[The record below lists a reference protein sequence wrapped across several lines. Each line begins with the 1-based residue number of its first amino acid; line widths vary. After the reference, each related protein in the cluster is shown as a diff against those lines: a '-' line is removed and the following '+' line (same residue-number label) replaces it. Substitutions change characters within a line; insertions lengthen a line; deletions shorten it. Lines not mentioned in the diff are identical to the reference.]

1 MRTLRSRPRLRLV
14 APWVLVAGIV
24 AVFSASGA
32 FAGSTSSVVAVP
44 DGTAGTAVPLG
55 LKSGPVRLAVN
66 LSQQPLARAA
76 AAGDKSKA
84 AQRAQLAM
92 IKVQQAAVTSRLKS
106 LGGKP
111 LAHLTNAL
119 NTVVVSIDR
128 RQISRVESIPG
139 VNSVRIIRNYQEA
152 LAAGDDTVSYI
163 GAAAAQAA
171 GKDGSGVTVA
181 ILDTGI
187 DYTHVDLGGSGT
199 AGDFTKAYGT
209 TLDDPRNTTIDPSV
223 FPTSK
228 VIGGYD
234 FIGEHWPNTVE
245 HPDPNPIDCS
255 PSSPV
260 PGCQGGH
267 GSHVAD
273 ILAGVAASPG
283 TAPGAKI
290 LSYKVCST
298 LSTACD
304 GLALLEAVDR
314 AMDPNQDGNIS
325 DHADVISLS
334 LGSNYGQIQDD
345 LTLALDN
352 AVDAGAIAVAAAGNA
367 GNLPYVVSSPSI
379 GPNVISVAQTQV
391 PSAKGYA
398 VDVNTPSGLGP
409 FTNTAALDWAPIGNT
424 DITGDIAY
432 VGRGCPAGSIDGSNP
447 DDTYFANPSGK
458 IALID
463 RGACNVSAKVDRAAR
478 AGAIG
483 VLIGLVAPGDPIS
496 FSQGSGSQFVPSL
509 VLTQAD
515 ANAIKT
521 ALALDSNHQAHSV
534 VNVTYGPS
542 TAIALVGSMASTSA
556 RGPSYSD
563 NSIKPDI
570 GAPGAAVSANAGS
583 GNGTSA
589 FGGTS
594 GATPMISGSAAILKG
609 AFPSRSPSE
618 IKSLLMNTAETNIKT
633 NPLTLGSELAPI
645 TRIGGGE
652 VRVNAALNST
662 TAAWDDQAETGSLSF
677 GYLASSTPKDLN
689 KKVDVRNY
697 SGSPITYSISPTF
710 RFADDAASGAVTFD
724 VPDSITV
731 PANSTKSFDVHMHV
745 DPSKLPFWTLNGGP
759 NGGNGEL
766 LNLFEYDGY
775 LWLNGGSS
783 NSTIHLAWQVLPH
796 RSANVKA
803 DPKDLDFGPAN
814 HPHAA
819 KINFQNKSHVLDGR
833 VEAFSLTGT
842 SPQIDKKFL
851 PAPGDNFAIVDLKS
865 VGVRPGP
872 NSSSGPTIQFG
883 MDTYGARSHPNY
895 PAEFDVF
902 VDSNGDGTPDFVVFN
917 LENGGF
923 GTSGQNV
930 DEVVN
935 LTTGAARVFFFTD
948 ADLDSGNAI
957 FTAPLSA
964 LGLTSTSKFGFV
976 VLAFDNYF
984 TGAETDSIGDIAED
998 GTLVNPMTYTLG
1010 TPRYQLSGPSSFTVP
1025 AGAHVALTA
1034 STVPGGDV
1042 ASPSQLGFEFL
1053 YRDQKMSGG
1062 PDPSK
1067 KEGQAVLVKP

>member
-1 MRTLRSRPRLRLV
+1 VSRLRSRPRLRLV
-14 APWVLVAGIV
+14 VPWVLVAGIV

-32 FAGSTSSVVAVP
+32 FAGATSSVVAVP
-44 DGTAGTAVPLG
+44 DGTAATAVPLG
-55 LKSGPVRLAVN
+55 VKSGSVRLAVN
-66 LSQQPLARAA
+66 LSAQPLARVA
-76 AAGDKSKA
+76 AAGHTSKA
-84 AQRAQLAM
+84 AQHAQLAM
-92 IKVQQAAVTSRLKS
+92 IKLQQAAVTARLKN

-128 RQISRVESIPG
+128 RQISRVEAIAG
-139 VNSVRIIRNYQEA
+139 VNSVRILRNYQES

-171 GKDGSGVTVA
+171 GKDGGGVTVA

-187 DYTHVDLGGSGT
+187 DYTHQDLGGSGS
-199 AGDFTKAYGT
+199 AADFTKAYGT

-325 DHADVISLS
+325 DHADVLSLS
-334 LGSNYGQIQDD
+334 LGSAYGQIQDD

-352 AVDAGAIAVAAAGNA
+352 AVDAGAIAVAAAGNN

-409 FTNTAALDWAPIGNT
+409 FTNTAALDWAPVGNT

-432 VGRGCPAGSIDGSNP
+432 VGRGCPAGSITASNP
-447 DDTYFANPSGK
+447 DDPYLANPSGK

-521 ALALDSNHQAHSV
+521 ALGCFDQPTPNCGAHT

-563 NSIKPDI
+563 QSIKPDI

-594 GATPMISGSAAILKG
+594 GATPMISGSAAIIKG
-609 AFPSRSPSE
+609 AFPNRSPFE
-618 IKSLLMNTAETNIKT
+618 IKSLLMNTAETNITT

-662 TAAWDDQAETGSLSF
+662 TAAWDDQADTGSLSF
-677 GYLASSTPKDLN
+677 GYLARSTPKDLT

-710 RFADDAASGAVTFD
+710 RFADDAASGAVTID
-724 VPDSITV
+724 APDSITV
-731 PANSTKSFDVHMHV
+731 PANSTRSFDVHMHV

-775 LWLNGGSS
+775 LWLDGGSS
-783 NSTIHLAWQVLPH
+783 TSKIHLAWQVLPH

-803 DPKDLDFGPAN
+803 DPKDLDLGPAN
-814 HPHAA
+814 HPHTA
-819 KINFQNKSHVLDGR
+819 KLNFQNKSHVLDGA

-851 PAPGDNFAIVDLKS
+851 PAPGDNFAVIDLKS
-865 VGVRPGP
+865 VGVREPE
-872 NSSSGPTIQFG
+872 SGLVQFG
-883 MDTYGARSHPNY
+883 IDTYGARSHPNY
-895 PAEFDVF
+895 PAEFDVYI
-902 VDSNGDGTPDFVVFN
+902 DSNGDGTPDYIVFN

-930 DEVVN
+930 DEVFN
-935 LTTGAARVFFFTD
+935 LATGHGSVFFFTD

-957 FTAPLSA
+957 LTAPMSA
-964 LGLTSTSKFGFV
+964 VGLTNSSKFNFAV
-976 VLAFDNYF
+976 FAFDNYF
-984 TGAETDSIGDIAED
+984 TGNLTDAIGDVAED

-1010 TPRYQLSGPSSFTVP
+1010 TPRFQLSGPSSFTVS
-1025 AGAHVALTA
+1025 AGGHTALTA
-1034 STVPGGDV
+1034 SNVAGGDL
-1042 ASPSQLGFEFL
+1042 ASPSQLGFQFL
-1053 YRDQKMSGG
+1053 YRDAKASGG

>member
-1 MRTLRSRPRLRLV
+1 VRRLRSRPRLRLIV
-14 APWVLVAGIV
+14 PLVFVAGIV
-24 AVFSASGA
+24 VVLSVTGASANTDGPP
-32 FAGSTSSVVAVP
+32 VAVP
-44 DGTAGTAVPLG
+44 EGTQATALPLG
-55 LKSGPVRLAVN
+55 LQTGHVRLAVN
-66 LSQQPLARAA
+66 LSERPLAKVV
-76 AAGDKSKA
+76 AAGDKSRA
-84 AQRAQLAM
+84 AQHAQLRA
-92 IKVQQAAVTSRLKS
+92 IKNQQAAVTSQLTK
-106 LGGKP
+106 LGAKP
-111 LAHLTNAL
+111 LAHMTNAL
-119 NTVVVSIDR
+119 NSIVVSIDR
-128 RQISRVESIPG
+128 RKVSQVEAIDG
-139 VNSVRIIRNYQEA
+139 VNSVRIIRNYQVA
-152 LAAGDDTVSYI
+152 LAAGDDTVPYI

-187 DYTHVDLGGSGT
+187 DYTHQDLGGSGS
-199 AGDFTKAYGT
+199 AADFTKAYGT
-209 TLDDPRNTTIDPSV
+209 SLNDPRNTTIDPSV

-234 FIGEHWPNTVE
+234 FIGENWPNTTE
-245 HPDPNPIDCS
+245 QPDPNPIDCS

-334 LGSNYGQIQDD
+334 LGSSYGQIQDD

-352 AVDAGAIAVAAAGNA
+352 AVDAGAIVVAAAGNS

-391 PSAKGYA
+391 PSATGYA
-398 VDVNTPSGLGP
+398 VHVNTPSGLGP
-409 FTNTAALDWAPIGNT
+409 FNNTASLDWAPVGST
-424 DITGDIAY
+424 DVTGDVVYA
-432 VGRGCPAGSIDGSNP
+432 GRACPGDPLPAGL
-447 DDTYFANPSGK
+447 SGK
-458 IALID
+458 IALVD
-463 RGACNVSAKVDRAAR
+463 RGTCAVSLKVDSAGA

-483 VLIGLVAPGDPIS
+483 VLVGLVAPGDPIS
-496 FSQGSGSQFVPSL
+496 FSYGGGTNLVPSL

-521 ALALDSNHQAHSV
+521 ALGSGT

-542 TAIALVGSMASTSA
+542 TAIPLVGSMASTSA

-563 NSIKPDI
+563 NTIKPDI

-609 AFPSRSPSE
+609 AFPNRSPFE
-618 IKSLLMNTAETNIKT
+618 IKSLLMNTAETDIKT

-652 VRVNAALNST
+652 VRVDAALNST
-662 TAAWDDQAETGSLSF
+662 TAAWDDKADTGSLSF
-677 GYLASSTPKDLN
+677 GYLATSHPMDLH

-710 RFADDAASGAVTFD
+710 RFSGDAASGAVTFN
-724 VPDSITV
+724 VPHSITV
-731 PANSTKSFDVHMHV
+731 PAHSTKSFDVHMHV
-745 DPSKLPFWTLNGGP
+745 DPSKLPIWSLNGGSQ
-759 NGGNGEL
+759 GGNGEL

-775 LWLNGGSS
+775 LWLDGGSS
-783 NSTIHLAWQVLPH
+783 NSKVHLAWQVLPH
-796 RSANVKA
+796 RSADVSA
-803 DPKDLDFGPAN
+803 DPKDVHVGHGP
-814 HPHAA
+814 HPHPG
-819 KINFQNKSHVLDGR
+819 KITFKNHSKVLDGR

-842 SPQIDKKFL
+842 SKEIQKKFL

-865 VGVRPGP
+865 VGVRQTG
-872 NSSSGPTIQFG
+872 SAVQFG
-883 MDTYGARSHPNY
+883 IDTYGARAHPNY
-895 PAEFDVF
+895 PAEFDIYI
-902 VDSNGDGTPDFVVFN
+902 DSNGDGTPDYILFN
-917 LENGGF
+917 LELGGF

-935 LTTGAARVFFFTD
+935 LHTLTGSVFYYTD

-957 FTAPLSA
+957 LTAPMSA
-964 LGLTSTSKFGFV
+964 VGLTNTSKFSYV

-984 TGAETDSIGDIAED
+984 TGAETDSIGDVAGD
-998 GTLVNPMTYTLG
+998 GTLVDPMTYTLG
-1010 TPRYQLSGPSSFTVP
+1010 TPRFQLSGPNSFTVP
-1025 AGAHVALTA
+1025 AGGKTALMA
-1034 STVPGGDV
+1034 SSVSGGDL

-1053 YRDQKMSGG
+1053 YRDAEASGG
-1062 PDPSK
+1062 QDPSK
-1067 KEGQAVLVKP
+1067 QEGQAIMVKP

>member
-1 MRTLRSRPRLRLV
+1 MKISGRRSRLRLIV
-14 APWVLVAGIV
+14 PGIIV
-24 AVFSASGA
+24 AAVAAALSVSGA
-32 FAGSTSSVVAVP
+32 SARTSALPGAVP
-44 DGTAGTAVPLG
+44 AGTAAIGVPLG
-55 LKSGPVRLAVN
+55 VKSGTVRLAVG
-66 LSQQPLARAA
+66 LSQPSLA
-76 AAGDKSKA
+76 KA
-84 AQRAQLAM
+84 AVAGHKSTAAQHAQLGR
-92 IKVQQAAVTSRLKS
+92 IREQQATVTAQLEA

-119 NTVVVSIDR
+119 NAVVVSIDR
-128 RQISRVESIPG
+128 SKVSQVAALNG

-152 LAAGDDTVSYI
+152 LAAGDDTVPYI

-187 DYTHVDLGGSGT
+187 DYTHQDLGGSGT
-199 AGDFTKAYGT
+199 ASDFTKAYGT
-209 TLDDPRNTTIDPSV
+209 SLNDPRNTTIDPSV

-234 FIGEHWPNTVE
+234 FIGENWPNTTE
-245 HPDPNPIDCS
+245 QPDPNPIDCS
-255 PSSPV
+255 PSSPIA
-260 PGCQGGH
+260 GCQGGH

-298 LSTACD
+298 VSTSCD

-352 AVDAGAIAVAAAGNA
+352 AVKAGAIAVAAAGNA

-391 PSAKGYA
+391 PSATGYA
-398 VDVNTPSGLGP
+398 VKVNSPSGLGP
-409 FTNTAALDWAPIGNT
+409 FNNTAALDWAPVGST
-424 DITGDIAY
+424 DVTGDVAY
-432 VGRGCPAGSIDGSNP
+432 VGRACPG
-447 DDTYFANPSGK
+447 DTLLADPAGK
-458 IALID
+458 IALVD
-463 RGACNVSAKVDRAAR
+463 RGTCAVSLKVDNVGT

-483 VLIGLVAPGDPIS
+483 VLVGLVAPGDPIA
-496 FSQGSGSQFVPSL
+496 FSYGGGAVLPPSL

-515 ANAIKT
+515 ASSIKT
-521 ALALDSNHQAHSV
+521 ALSHGT
-534 VNVTYGPS
+534 VNVTFGPS
-542 TAIALVGSMASTSA
+542 TAIPLVGSMASTSA

-609 AFPSRSPSE
+609 AYPGRSPFE
-618 IKSLLMNTAETNIKT
+618 IKSLLMNTAETNITT

-662 TAAWDDQAETGSLSF
+662 TAAWDDKADTGSLSF
-677 GYLASSTPKDLN
+677 GYLATDMPRDMN
-689 KKVDVRNY
+689 KEVDVRNY
-697 SGSPITYSISPTF
+697 SNSPIRYSISPTF
-710 RFADDAASGAVTFD
+710 RYADDAASGAVSFH
-724 VPDSITV
+724 VRRSIKV
-731 PANSTKSFDVHMHV
+731 PAHSTKSFDVHMRV
-745 DPSKLPFWTLNGGP
+745 DPSKLPFWALDGGP

-766 LNLFEYDGY
+766 LNTFEYDGY
-775 LWLNGGSS
+775 LWLNGGSAHS
-783 NSTIHLAWQVLPH
+783 NVHLAWQVLPH
-796 RSANVKA
+796 RAADVSA
-803 DPKDLDFGPAN
+803 DPKDIRLGHRPHRGHWHGLKSDQITFKN
-814 HPHAA
+814 HS
-819 KINFQNKSHVLDGR
+819 NVLDGN

-842 SPQIDKKFL
+842 SPQIQKKFL
-851 PAPGDNFAIVDLKS
+851 PAPGDNFAIVDLES
-865 VGVRPGP
+865 AGVREPAPGYV
-872 NSSSGPTIQFG
+872 QFG
-883 MDTYGARSHPNY
+883 IDTYGARSHPNY
-895 PAEFDVF
+895 PAEFDVYI
-902 VDSNGDGTPDFVVFN
+902 DSNNDGTPDYIVFN

-930 DEVVN
+930 DEVYDLNTNTPV
-935 LTTGAARVFFFTD
+935 GIFFYTD

-957 FTAPLSA
+957 LTAPMSA
-964 LGLTSTSKFGFV
+964 VGLTDTSKFSYSVF
-976 VLAFDNYF
+976 AFDNYF
-984 TGAETDSIGDIAED
+984 TGAETDSIQ
-998 GTLVNPMTYTLG
+998 NMTYTLG
-1010 TPRYQLSGPSSFTVP
+1010 TPRYQLSGPSSFSVP
-1025 AGAHVALTA
+1025 AGGKTKLTA
-1034 STVPGGDV
+1034 SAVAGGDQ
-1042 ASPSQLGFEFL
+1042 ASPSQLGFQFL
-1053 YRDQKMSGG
+1053 YRDDATSGG
-1062 PDPSK
+1062 DDPSK
-1067 KEGQAVLVKP
+1067 NEGQAVMVKP